1 MKELTSRQFVIIA
14 IFVILTS
21 KFVTMPSI
29 IFASASTDSIFSI
42 LLGLLVE
49 LLLIFL
55 ITIVIK
61 RNQDTNLFNLLKQKF
76 TIVGALFIM
85 LILFSYAT
93 VRLMYCYQEL
103 FSFFTELL
111 YDEFPPLFFAIPTF
125 FVTGYIA
132 YKGARSL
139 GRTFEILLPFIIV
152 GTIIA
157 LISNIDFLSFDTNLP
172 YFEQGLTP
180 MLDGFLRSGFYFG
193 NSLVLLFFVGKV
205 KIVEPQKFVKNT
217 MIALNITAGIILIA
231 CFLFYDVFGMSMQY
245 TIFALTEYSQYDPF
259 ILELQRL
266 VWLSAIVDITKL
278 FCSTAVFVYCLGQAG
293 KQVFNSKTTLSP
305 IMISFLII
313 YSIATILH
321 YDLEEMFMLV
331 RNYFSFIT
339 IGIIALSLIICI
351 ILSIKRRK
359 NEQKFIQ

>member
-29 IFASASTDSIFSI
+29 IFASASNDSIFSI
-42 LLGLLVE
+42 LIGLLIE

-55 ITIVIK
+55 ITVVIK
-61 RNQDTNLFNLLKQKF
+61 RNQDTSLFDLLKQKF
-76 TIVGALFIM
+76 GIAGAVVIM
-85 LILFSYAT
+85 LILFCYAI
-93 VRLMYCYQEL
+93 VRLSYCYQEL
-103 FSFFTELL
+103 YSFFIELL
-111 YDEFPPLFFAIPTF
+111 YDEFPPLFFALPTF

-139 GRTFEILLPFIIV
+139 GRTFEILLPFIVV

-157 LISNIDFLSFDTNLP
+157 LLSNIDFLNFSTNLP
-172 YFEQGLTP
+172 YFTQGLSP
-180 MLDGFLRSGFYFG
+180 MLDGFLHSGFYFG
-193 NSLVLLFFVGKV
+193 NSIVLLFFVGKV
-205 KIVEPQKFVKNT
+205 KITEPKKFVKNT
-217 MIALNITAGIILIA
+217 MITLNITAGIILVA
-231 CFLFYDVFGMSMQY
+231 CFLFYDIFGMAMQY

-293 KQVFNSKTTLSP
+293 KQVFNAKTTIFP
-305 IMISFLII
+305 ITIALALV
-313 YSIATILH
+313 YCIATILH
-321 YDLEEMFMLV
+321 YDLEIMFTLV
-331 RNYFSFIT
+331 QNYFSFIT
-339 IGIIALSLIICI
+339 LGIISLSLIVCL
-351 ILSIKRRK
+351 ILSIKRSR
-359 NEQKFIQ
+359 NEQKFI